1 MTSGDCGFAANKRD
15 ADRPPGSGLEN
26 FFSISFAV
34 VQLLGAEGDGWEAAG
49 KERLGGKGG
58 GRSDECQKL
67 DKVSGEVH
75 LSQNVINYF

>member
-1 MTSGDCGFAANKRD
+1 MFFNRIFLTILNI
-15 ADRPPGSGLEN
+15 PPKLHCSHSQRILLIVLEN
-26 FFSISFAV
+26 LSIQITHCHKARIS
-34 VQLLGAEGDGWEAAG
+34 LGRWV
-49 KERLGGKGG
+49 G

>member
-49 KERLGGKGG
+49 KKRLGGKGG
-58 GRSDECQKL
+58 AG
-67 DKVSGEVH
+67 VV
-75 LSQNVINYF
+75 